1 MVASRILEDDEEDLD
16 LELLAPPEAVE
27 APRRSVFERLA
38 GENEIDRHEALLAIL
53 GEEQAEFLGRFP
65 ALAAAERIRLLAA
78 LWQQADVLL
87 LEGRDRARPLLMLA
101 CSQADDPAL
110 RDAWRQLVGFYRPAD
125 PAAPLEPARAAAAVA
140 EAPESLRRAFGRA
153 LLIHPNAEVRAVARA
168 AVLPSDL
175 WNTVVS
181 PGTAPRILLEIW
193 QSLRPRVAEDVLKI
207 FLFAV
212 AGRFLGEM
220 TREQLTTAAR
230 LLVGMAQV
238 GSFQERAC
246 RHGVLTIEKNLRA
259 QAARHGLDLS
269 DDAEFRHRLQSF
281 AEAPIA
287 PEQPILAW
295 SQVPLPVQRTLARRG
310 LFVRHFCT
318 HQADAVALECFPHLM
333 RRPDVL
339 EFLKIV
345 NINARLMAQLA
356 EEKQL
361 YESDSAKFFL
371 LANPRCP
378 FHIIGKY
385 MGYLTSE
392 SLTKLSQGFLYN
404 NFARK
409 QAERLLEQRGK
420 AKRPIPTK
428 GKRRPT

>member
-1 MVASRILEDDEEDLD
+1 MLASRALEDEEDFDPALSS
-16 LELLAPPEAVE
+16 PPEPVE
-27 APRRSVFERLA
+27 APRRSALERLA
-38 GENEIDRHEALLAIL
+38 GENEIDRHDGLLAIL
-53 GEEQAEFLGRFP
+53 GEEQGEFLRLVPG
-65 ALAAAERIRLLAA
+65 LSAAERNRLLWA

-101 CSQADDPAL
+101 CSQAEEGL
-110 RDAWRQLVGFYRPAD
+110 QRDLWRQLVGFYRPAD
-125 PAAPLEPARAAAAVA
+125 PAAPLEPARVAAAVEA
-140 EAPESLRRAFGRA
+140 APEPWRRAFARA
-153 LLIHPNAEVRAVARA
+153 LLIHPNAEVRAKARA
-168 AVLPSDL
+168 VAEPTDV
-175 WNTVVS
+175 WNAVVS
-181 PGTAPRILLEIW
+181 AGTAPRILLEIW
-193 QSLRPRVAEDVLKI
+193 QSLRPKVGDDFFKI

-212 AGRFLGEM
+212 AGRFLGELS
-220 TREQLTTAAR
+220 REQLTAAAR
-230 LLVGMAQV
+230 FLVAMVQV
-238 GSFQERAC
+238 EAFQERAC
-246 RHGVLTIEKNLRA
+246 RQVVLAIDKSLRA
-259 QAARHGLDLS
+259 QATRHGLDLA
-269 DDAEFRHRLQSF
+269 DDAEFRHRVQSF

-295 SQVPLPVQRTLARRG
+295 SKVPLPVQRTLARRG
-310 LFVRHFCT
+310 LFVRHFCS
-318 HQADAVALECFPHLM
+318 HPVDAVAVECFPHLL
-333 RRPDVL
+333 RRDDVL

-385 MGYLTSE
+385 MGYLSSE
-392 SLTKLSQGFLYN
+392 SLTKLSQGYLYN
-404 NFARK
+404 TFARK

-420 AKRPIPTK
+420 AKKPATPPP